1 MNSINIQKARG
12 IIRKNP
18 HLIWYT
24 TDYKNLSQDAI
35 FEAVLNYGDWD
46 DFLKLQE
53 IFGLKTSHTLFKK
66 AVGKKRSNIR
76 PETKNYF
83 EKYFA
88 KYA

>member
-1 MNSINIQKARG
+1 MNSINIQNARD
-12 IIRKNP
+12 IIKKNP

-24 TDYKNLSQDAI
+24 RNYKSLSQDAI
-35 FEAVLNYGDWD
+35 FEAILNYGDWD
-46 DFLKLQE
+46 DFLKLQQ

-66 AVGKKRSNIR
+66 AAGKKRSNIR